1 MLCTHCN
8 AQKTADL
15 KEVKSD
21 RFLAQWAIRDA
32 DKDFYAGKIN
42 GFQCGATKRCAE
54 LMTIEADELEEK
66 WRNVVVCI
74 HNDIVPTD
82 CFTAW

>member
-15 KEVKSD
+15 KAVANNRYHA
-21 RFLAQWAIRDA
+21 RFAASDA
-32 DKDFYAGKIN
+32 DAAFYEGKIN
-42 GFQCGATKRCAE
+42 GFQRGVMKRHGE
-54 LMTIEADELEEK
+54 LMIEEADKLEAK
-66 WRNVVVCI
+66 WRNIVVCI
-74 HNDIVPTD
+74 HNDIAPTD